1 MRTFEWAITGIAF
14 VLVLAWLLEA
24 FLVGRGFVSIYL
36 GPVALVLI
44 ATGVILRW
52 RRRSH

>member
-1 MRTFEWAITGIAF
+1 MRMLEWAITGIGF
-14 VLVLAWLLEA
+14 VLALAWLFEA

-44 ATGVILRW
+44 ATGVILR
-52 RRRSH
+52 RRRRPR